1 MRTVQDQAGRHYLL
15 VTESGDASR
24 VRDPVTGEERF
35 LPNDQL
41 EAVRGES
48 PLVTAAGGIPEPT
61 RRVLTAVPN
70 ERALGL
76 LVELV
81 TRGPLPVVSLLDAYD
96 LCESDLL
103 GILSEFRAAGL
114 VAEADVAGERGYD
127 ATDLAHEGV
136 AHLRGH

>member
-1 MRTVQDQAGRHYLL
+1 MRTVQDQAGRRYLL
-15 VTESGDASR
+15 LTESGDASR
-24 VRDPVTGEERF
+24 VRDPATGEERF

-48 PLVTAAGGIPEPT
+48 PLVTAARGIPEPT
-61 RRVLTAVPN
+61 RRVLTAVPT

-81 TRGPLPVVSLLDAYD
+81 ARGPLPVVSLLEAYD

-103 GILSEFRAAGL
+103 GVISEFRAAGL

-127 ATDLAHEGV
+127 ATDLAREGV
-136 AHLRGH
+136 EHLRGD